1 MNFSTNGWIFTLFQG
16 AGKSRG
22 EATLLIDSPTAFP
35 VYFLPTNRP
44 TWRGSSGHPVSA
56 QVLSYNNPTWTR
68 SCPAR
73 MRGSIFVL
81 IFITK
86 ICKYLCGLWEFVQLA
101 VPLRKQGGGWKNKKN
116 KKNTK
121 EKAKGRA
128 QAHSKPV
135 RFHSCFRSISAAPA
149 AASVLFSPRCKKCLE
164 QLFKVN
170 RRVCLAIF
178 TIEWGSRIS
187 TLGQPHQLPQLFGI
201 RAKLHTN
208 AANEILLK
216 TNT

>member
-101 VPLRKQGGGWKNKKN
+101 VPLRKQGGGGKTRKTRKTRR
-116 KKNTK
+116 KRR
-121 EKAKGRA
+121 KAGPR
-128 QAHSKPV
+128 PTV
-135 RFHSCFRSISAAPA
+135 N
-149 AASVLFSPRCKKCLE
+149 LFVFIHVFDQSL
-164 QLFKVN
+164 L
-170 RRVCLAIF
+170 L
-178 TIEWGSRIS
+178 
-187 TLGQPHQLPQLFGI
+187 LLLPQFYFRRGA
-201 RAKLHTN
+201 RN
-208 AANEILLK
+208 V
-216 TNT
+216 

>member
-1 MNFSTNGWIFTLFQG
+1 MDLHAFPKGG
-16 AGKSRG
+16 GKSRE
-22 EATLLIDSPTAFP
+22 EAALLIDSPTAFP

-101 VPLRKQGGGWKNKKN
+101 VPLRKQGGVEKQEKQEKQEEHEG
-116 KKNTK
+116 
-121 EKAKGRA
+121 KAKSRA

-187 TLGQPHQLPQLFGI
+187 SLGQPHQL
-201 RAKLHTN
+201 
-208 AANEILLK
+208 AAVWHQSEITHK
-216 TNT
+216 CRK